1 MTLVLEEASLA
12 SAYFLNAAWTKSKA
26 KKQISPVNFR
36 VLVNLPPHAQGVL
49 SLRNLEKID
58 ITIGGQVNHLVKKM
72 ATSSFQLRTLVE
84 MLAAIKQ

>member
-12 SAYFLNAAWTKSKA
+12 LAYFLNAAWPKSKA

-49 SLRNLEKID
+49 SLRNLEKI
-58 ITIGGQVNHLVKKM
+58 TIGLKVNHLVKKM